1 MELKEFV
8 DPSTLSDAEFK
19 KASKNVS
26 KKLKL
31 VTKKSQSLT
40 EKCIATIPSSNSDIN
55 YQLFL
60 LNDKN
65 NGIHFECNCGEQF
78 GIERRRNCKHIA
90 SLIHNCTTNFFRS
103 QINKSVKSNSKNLS
117 KKRKHSST
125 LDNDNNEINKV
136 ITAFEN
142 LFC

>member
-1 MELKEFV
+1 MELNEFV
-8 DPSTLSDAEFK
+8 DPFTLTEAEFNL
-19 KASKNVS
+19 ASKNVK
-26 KKLKL
+26 KKLKKN
-31 VTKKSQSLT
+31 TKKSESLT
-40 EKCIATIPSSNSDIN
+40 EKCIATIPSSNSDTN

-78 GIERRRNCKHIA
+78 GIDRRRNCKHIA
-90 SLIHNCTTNFFRS
+90 SIIHNCTTNFFKS
-103 QINKSVKSNSKNLS
+103 QINNSEKSNTKNLS

-125 LDNDNNEINKV
+125 LNNKNTDINNV